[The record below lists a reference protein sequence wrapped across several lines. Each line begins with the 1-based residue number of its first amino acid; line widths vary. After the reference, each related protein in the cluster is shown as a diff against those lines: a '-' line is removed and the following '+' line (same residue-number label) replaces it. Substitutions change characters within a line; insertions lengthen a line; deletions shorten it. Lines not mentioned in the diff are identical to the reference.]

1 LFPSLAENF
10 KGIEMNLLNSALGV
24 HEQALKVKSQRL
36 EVLSQNIANADTPN
50 YKARDLD
57 FKALLNHT
65 RNPDM
70 QLQATHAGHMAHGE
84 PSGTQGLKYRN
95 PFNTAFDGNTVE
107 MSVEQAN
114 YGQAAAQY
122 QATLSF
128 LENRVSGLRRALRG
142 E

>member
-1 LFPSLAENF
+1 
-10 KGIEMNLLNSALGV
+10 MNLLDRALGV

-50 YKARDLD
+50 YKARDID
-57 FKALLNHT
+57 FKTLLSQSQ
-65 RNPDM
+65 NPDM
-70 QLQATHAGHMAHGE
+70 RLQATHARHLNQGD
-84 PSGTQGLKYRN
+84 PSGQAGLKFRN

-128 LENRVSGLRRALRG
+128 LESRVSGLRRALRG